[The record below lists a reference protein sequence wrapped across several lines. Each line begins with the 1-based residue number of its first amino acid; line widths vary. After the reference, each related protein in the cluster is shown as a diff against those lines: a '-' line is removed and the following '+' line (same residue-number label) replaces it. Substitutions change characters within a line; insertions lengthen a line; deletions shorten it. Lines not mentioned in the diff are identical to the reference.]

1 MKRRWF
7 IPAAVLAA
15 LALALGGC
23 GGDDEEGGTEAG
35 DGSITVFSLW
45 GGSEQ
50 EAFQKVLDKFLT
62 EGLVEEIP
70 TSGSMPFWRKGDEGP
85 VALRITAAGLAA
97 LQAGDAGASKRTIM
111 RAHPGARGNKKRV
124 GARPKQATEPA
135 RPQPK
140 PQVADLQNRTG

>member
-1 MKRRWF
+1 MQRDDGTLELPLTLKGG
-7 IPAAVLAA
+7 AA
-15 LALALGGC
+15 
-23 GGDDEEGGTEAG
+23 
-35 DGSITVFSLW
+35 
-45 GGSEQ
+45 
-50 EAFQKVLDKFLT
+50 QKVLDKFLT

-124 GARPKQATEPA
+124 GARPKQATKTA
-135 RPQPK
+135 RPHREATSGGPSKQDRVIALLRRN
-140 PQVADLQNRTG
+140 QARSFRSS